1 MRSFYANR
9 WIAAML
15 MCFMAALSS
24 ATALAAEPAKKP
36 ASPQFVDG
44 IAAIVNQQVVTLQQV
59 NSRAAEAQKQMQRQ
73 KIPVPEYA
81 VLQKQV
87 LQRLIMEELE
97 RQEAERLG
105 IKVSNEQVLQAAQTI
120 AQRNRLTPQQLRAE
134 IEKSGVTWDDYLGD
148 LRQEVRTDL
157 LRQRTVDRT
166 IVISDAEI
174 DAFLKSQGQSAAPMP
189 QQAAPQQAPQAA
201 AAPAGPQILGLAQ
214 ILVVVPESAGS
225 AE

>member
-1 MRSFYANR
+1 
-9 WIAAML
+9 
-15 MCFMAALSS
+15 
-24 ATALAAEPAKKP
+24 
-36 ASPQFVDG
+36 
-44 IAAIVNQQVVTLQQV
+44 
-59 NSRAAEAQKQMQRQ
+59 
-73 KIPVPEYA
+73 
-81 VLQKQV
+81 
-87 LQRLIMEELE
+87 
-97 RQEAERLG
+97 
-105 IKVSNEQVLQAAQTI
+105 
-120 AQRNRLTPQQLRAE
+120 LTPQQLRAE

-214 ILVVVPESAGS
+214 ILVVVPGSAGS
-225 AE
+225 AEVQALRKKAEGLLAQVRGGADFGGVAAASSDGPQALSGGELGVRPLEGWPDLFIQATQGLQAGQVSGIVQSGNGFH